1 MRISDWSSDVCS
13 SDLRGVIPQERP
25 DDAHDILGTYR
36 IVSDQIDMKTLPAD
50 FEQFLSLLRRR
61 HAAIM
66 EARPDKSPGAFKTK
80 ANRAGQ
86 TVFVAPELVTGTLEK
101 GFAFLQGQIGRAH
114 V

>member
-66 EARPDKSPGAFKTK
+66 EARPDKSPGDRKSVVWGKSVSERVDLGGGRINKTNK
-80 ANRAGQ
+80 QN
-86 TVFVAPELVTGTLEK
+86 
-101 GFAFLQGQIGRAH
+101 
-114 V
+114 